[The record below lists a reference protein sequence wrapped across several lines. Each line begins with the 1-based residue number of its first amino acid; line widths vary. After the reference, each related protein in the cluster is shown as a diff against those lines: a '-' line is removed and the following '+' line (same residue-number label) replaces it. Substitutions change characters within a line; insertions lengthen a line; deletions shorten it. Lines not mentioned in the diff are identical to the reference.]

1 MTRWLVLATCAVV
14 AIGTGWARPAATER
28 RVLPAPDRS
37 GGPSLAAVL
46 ATRRSIRAFDTRA
59 LDDRELAQL
68 LWAAQGITDGHRT
81 APSAGALYPLA
92 VRIADARGVWRYV
105 PADHALVRE
114 SASDRRRD
122 IVAASGGQQSVRE
135 APVIFVITAELAITA
150 RKYGLR
156 AERFATLEA
165 GHVAQ
170 NVLLEATALGL
181 GAVPIG
187 AFDDGTLRRA
197 LALSA
202 AEMPLYMLAVGS
214 PSPTA
219 TRAAAARPAATAAEA
234 PATTATADAAAADRH
249 RDQP

>member
-68 LWAAQGITDGHRT
+68 LWAAQGVNDGHRT
-81 APSAGALYPLA
+81 APSAGALYPIT
-92 VRIADARGVWRYV
+92 VRLIDARGIWRYV
-105 PADHALVRE
+105 PAEHVLIRDSARMARDALR
-114 SASDRRRD
+114 SA
-122 IVAASGGQQSVRE
+122 AHGQDSVRD
-135 APVIFVITAELAITA
+135 APATLVISANIAVTAS
-150 RKYGLR
+150 KYGGR

-170 NVLLEATALGL
+170 NILLTATALGL
-181 GAVPIG
+181 AAVPVG
-187 AFDDGTLRRA
+187 AFDDDMTRHA
-197 LALSA
+197 LGLA
-202 AEMPLYMLAVGS
+202 ASETPLYLIPVG
-214 PSPTA
+214 PKP
-219 TRAAAARPAATAAEA
+219 
-234 PATTATADAAAADRH
+234 
-249 RDQP
+249 